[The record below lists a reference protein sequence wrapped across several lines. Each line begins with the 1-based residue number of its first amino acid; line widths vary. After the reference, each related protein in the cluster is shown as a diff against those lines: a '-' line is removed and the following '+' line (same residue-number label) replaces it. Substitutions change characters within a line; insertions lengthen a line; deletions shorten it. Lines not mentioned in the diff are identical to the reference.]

1 MKFSI
6 RDLLWFTVVAAVA
19 VWSWKREHD
28 YRAMQ
33 TEVLRLRQLYVPF
46 PGDIPPSYLPVPNA
60 VPGKS
65 PAKP

>member
-19 VWSWKREHD
+19 VWSWKREND

-33 TEVLRLRQLYVPF
+33 TEVLRLRQTYIPF
-46 PGDIPPSYLPVPNA
+46 PGNVPPSYLPVTSP
-60 VPGKS
+60 PTTKS